1 MDKIRTYKMTHA
13 TGFAPNPNCGI
24 LTLATCK
31 PGIREKANLGDWIA
45 GFTSTV
51 KTAGGTP
58 RGKEKLIYLMKV
70 TDKMTFKEYWEQ
82 YPQKRPEHSKL
93 GDNIYFWDENENKYK
108 QTDKASE
115 HKEEWL
121 QERDKSS
128 DKVLI
133 STEFRYF
140 GKENAL
146 DISEYQKDIEIPYGP
161 AKYGRFWG
169 PNEKVT
175 EFINFVMAQ
184 EAKSDIDYS
193 ASSRKSSNLDSNP
206 KKKTSSCS
214 KK

>member
-1 MDKIRTYKMTHA
+1 MDKIRTYKMTDA
-13 TGFAPNPNCGI
+13 TGFAPNHDGGI

-31 PGIREKANLGDWIA
+31 PGIREKAEVGKWVA
-45 GFTSTV
+45 GFTSKRLNNDEV
-51 KTAGGTP
+51 
-58 RGKEKLIYLMKV
+58 GKERLVYLMKV
-70 TDKMTFKEYWEQ
+70 TEKMTFAEYWEK

-93 GDNIYFWDENENKYK
+93 GDNIYFWDGNDYQ

-121 QERDKSS
+121 QKRDKSS

-140 GKENAL
+140 GKENPL
-146 DISEYQKDIEIPYGP
+146 DISKYKDIKAPYGP
-161 AKYGRFWG
+161 AMYGRCFSE

-175 EFINFVMAQ
+175 EFTNFVMAQ
-184 EAKSDIDYS
+184 EAKSDIDYA
-193 ASSRKSSNLDSNP
+193 ASSRKSSNLDPNP
-206 KKKTSSCS
+206 KKKSSSCS